1 MSKISYEE
9 SIKLV
14 TITLDDS
21 TDFKIT
27 VNEREQVLNIMKV
40 GKSLSDSICVLPIVS
55 NVIRIK

>member
-21 TDFKIT
+21 TDFRIT